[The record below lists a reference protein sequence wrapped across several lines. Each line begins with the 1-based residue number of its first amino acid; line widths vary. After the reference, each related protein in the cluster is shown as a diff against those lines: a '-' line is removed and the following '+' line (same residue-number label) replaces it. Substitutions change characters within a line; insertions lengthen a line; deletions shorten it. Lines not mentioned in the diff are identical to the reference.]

1 MQVDRTDADL
11 VAALAARD
19 ASALEALYER
29 YGRLAFSLA
38 VRIVGSPETAEEI
51 VQEAFLSI
59 WRGAA
64 TYQPNRA
71 AVRTWLLSITHH
83 RAVDAVRRWSARV
96 QTAPL
101 EDQPQL
107 VGGQDVWADVSAS
120 LVREEVRSALSQ
132 LPEEQRQSI
141 ELAYFGGLTYPEVAE
156 KLGVPLGTVKS
167 RLRLGLQKL
176 QSLLEN
182 PNLRADP
189 S

>member
-1 MQVDRTDADL
+1 
-11 VAALAARD
+11 
-19 ASALEALYER
+19 
-29 YGRLAFSLA
+29 
-38 VRIVGSPETAEEI
+38 
-51 VQEAFLSI
+51 
-59 WRGAA
+59 
-64 TYQPNRA
+64 
-71 AVRTWLLSITHH
+71 
-83 RAVDAVRRWSARV
+83 
-96 QTAPL
+96 
-101 EDQPQL
+101 
-107 VGGQDVWADVSAS
+107 
-120 LVREEVRSALSQ
+120 